1 MVGILIPTKRKKLA
15 SERAKKKG
23 IQQIQESTAQA
34 LGEPITQPTS
44 IQKAVEEGIA
54 KIQQAA
60 VEKASAEASAE
71 ASAKSP
77 SVLGSLK
84 GMWNES
90 QALYEADQE
99 KEQQREREK
108 KQRQAAIEME
118 GFKSQLRREELQLQR
133 ELNQESLR
141 SLVDQA
147 RDSINQ
153 AVQEGI
159 TRIQDSTQSHED
171 ATLGLQRA
179 ANQAIKDIKFAKEYY
194 SKSGVSDASTNTL
207 EVPPQPLSYQPP
219 ATITADDLLPELLV
233 VPSAS
238 PRTPVLDAEEL
249 RRRLEKLQEGTHIMG
264 LTKLRGEVER
274 LEPSQSVAFTE
285 LPGAPAVP
293 HESPGPR
300 VVGPRRREMAMR
312 FGTQPMPQ
320 APKPPPPT
328 APIPS
333 GSFISFTDPTLLFPQ
348 PMPQAP
354 TPPIIPPGKSSV
366 GIAVGAEEIPQ
377 ITASDILPQAPT
389 PPTPARFPSV
399 PPLPPKGPFVFSSH
413 LQPPAPEAQFQ
424 SMSLPQSPF
433 STAFTS
439 LPPQSNIKPS
449 PSSSQPSE
457 PYIPSPQGY
466 SLPPTDRSEI
476 EKLLWDRQEEPKEPK
491 KPSGPPGPSGPSGP
505 PGQPQPKNSREEM
518 EERRARIISDMGYP
532 PIDETEDIM
541 QIEQVYNM
549 KDELKNDIRIQTGKL
564 VGLQNKKNKT
574 TEDKIN
580 ITMQKELT
588 DTMVK
593 YRNKL
598 LEHLKFLER
607 TQLEGDNEDEGE
619 IFEEGRTKQVK
630 RAQKGQGIKYFN
642 SPGQLFDRL
651 ELLAGSISAGNNGV
665 VNEFTE
671 IAHVLRNM
679 GILSQTALNKLLRKF
694 ILDK

>member
-60 VEKASAEASAE
+60 VEKASAEASA
-71 ASAKSP
+71 KSP

-118 GFKSQLRREELQLQR
+118 EFKSQLRREELQLQR

-264 LTKLRGEVER
+264 LTKLRGEVEQ

-466 SLPPTDRSEI
+466 SLPPTDRFEI

-491 KPSGPPGPSGPSGP
+491 KPSGP

-665 VNEFTE
+665 ANEFTE

-679 GILSQTALNKLLRKF
+679 GILSQTALKKLLRKF